1 MCYIL
6 ASISN
11 KSKDLESHLTARIA
25 KSCLLPHKC
34 HRSNSQPTIQHN
46 SYILQLQQNH
56 RRSRAIFGCLNLVN
70 IAATLSCALVAIFPL
85 NAPLPAPHAPPLGL
99 LLSMPDSSQLKRSE
113 GRKEG
118 LSVNLQTTLFII
130 IISKDY
136 PLFHT
141 NNILYITSLP
151 INSKIDKGKGE
162 IQTIVIKRKQRQQW
176 RKKTKT
182 WKRANKKKDV

>member
-113 GRKEG
+113 GRVEG

-130 IISKDY
+130 IISKTY

-141 NNILYITSLP
+141 NHILYNTSLP

-162 IQTIVIKRKQRQQW
+162 IQTIVIKRKQRQQ
-176 RKKTKT
+176 
-182 WKRANKKKDV
+182 

>member
-1 MCYIL
+1 MSQSGQYCSYTFLCISCDLPPQCPL
-6 ASISN
+6 ACSPCS
-11 KSKDLESHLTARIA
+11 
-25 KSCLLPHKC
+25 
-34 HRSNSQPTIQHN
+34 
-46 SYILQLQQNH
+46 
-56 RRSRAIFGCLNLVN
+56 
-70 IAATLSCALVAIFPL
+70 
-85 NAPLPAPHAPPLGL
+85 PLGL

-113 GRKEG
+113 GRVEG

-141 NNILYITSLP
+141 NHILYITSMP

-182 WKRANKKKDV
+182 WKKANKKKDVKIHKSQSPPSWQICTRDHKEENIGEAIFRFT

>member
-130 IISKDY
+130 IISKTY

-141 NNILYITSLP
+141 NHILYNTSLP

-162 IQTIVIKRKQRQQW
+162 IQTIVIKRKQRQQ
-176 RKKTKT
+176 
-182 WKRANKKKDV
+182 

>member
-46 SYILQLQQNH
+46 SYILQMQQNH
-56 RRSRAIFGCLNLVN
+56 RSSRAIFWCLNLVN

-85 NAPLPAPHAPPLGL
+85 NAPLPASAPPLGL

-113 GRKEG
+113 GRVEG

-130 IISKDY
+130 TISKNY
-136 PLFHT
+136 SVFHT
-141 NNILYITSLP
+141 NHIYITSIT

>member
-1 MCYIL
+1 MSYIL
-6 ASISN
+6 GSISN

-46 SYILQLQQNH
+46 SYILQMQQNH
-56 RRSRAIFGCLNLVN
+56 RSNQALFWCLNLVN

-85 NAPLPAPHAPPLGL
+85 NAPMPAIAPPLGL

-113 GRKEG
+113 GRVEG

-130 IISKDY
+130 IISKTY
-136 PLFHT
+136 LLFLT
-141 NNILYITSLP
+141 NHIYITYMP
-151 INSKIDKGKGE
+151 INSKIDQRKGRNPKK
-162 IQTIVIKRKQRQQW
+162 IDIKRKQTQQW

-182 WKRANKKKDV
+182 GKRQR

>member
-1 MCYIL
+1 MYVLYLGPVKKTPCMCYIL

-85 NAPLPAPHAPPLGL
+85 NAPLPAPRAPP
-99 LLSMPDSSQLKRSE
+99 
-113 GRKEG
+113 
-118 LSVNLQTTLFII
+118 SVFFSLCQTA
-130 IISKDY
+130 
-136 PLFHT
+136 P
-141 NNILYITSLP
+141 
-151 INSKIDKGKGE
+151 NSREVRGG
-162 IQTIVIKRKQRQQW
+162 W
-176 RKKTKT
+176 R
-182 WKRANKKKDV
+182 VFP